1 MMTLV
6 EKIQM
11 LCRNK
16 GITLMGLERELGLST
31 STVRRWDTMRPSADK
46 VLKVAQYFHVST
58 DYLLGNDNIDDL
70 IGLAPEDM
78 MLLKRIKTELSPGEQ
93 SIIRSVALTVLDTA
107 TKEKCIQ
114 NVTGDKKDKTIK

>member
-58 DYLLGNDNIDDL
+58 DYLLGNDKIDDL
-70 IGLAPEDM
+70 IGWAAEDM
-78 MLLKRIKTELSPGEQ
+78 LLLKRIKTELSPGEQ

-107 TKEKCIQ
+107 TKEKYIQ

>member
-70 IGLAPEDM
+70 IGWAPEDM

-107 TKEKCIQ
+107 TKEKYIQ

>member
-70 IGLAPEDM
+70 IGWPPEDM

-107 TKEKCIQ
+107 TKEKYIQ

>member
-31 STVRRWDTMRPSADK
+31 STVRRWDTMRPSVDK
-46 VLKVAQYFHVST
+46 VLKVAQYFHIST
-58 DYLLGNDNIDDL
+58 DYLLSNDNIDDL
-70 IGLAPEDM
+70 MGLEPDDII
-78 MLLKRIKTELSPGEQ
+78 LLRRLKTELSPGEL
-93 SIIRSVALTVLDTA
+93 SIVRNVALTVLDTA
-107 TKEKCIQ
+107 AKEKYIQ
-114 NVTGDKKDKTIK
+114 NVTGDRKDKTTK

>member
-70 IGLAPEDM
+70 IGWAPEDM

-107 TKEKCIQ
+107 TKEKYIQ
-114 NVTGDKKDKTIK
+114 NVTGDRKNKTTK

>member
-70 IGLAPEDM
+70 IGWAPEDM
-78 MLLKRIKTELSPGEQ
+78 LLLKRIKTELSPGEQ

-107 TKEKCIQ
+107 TKEKYIQ

>member
-1 MMTLV
+1 
-6 EKIQM
+6 M

-58 DYLLGNDNIDDL
+58 DYLLGNDKIDDL
-70 IGLAPEDM
+70 IGWAAEDM
-78 MLLKRIKTELSPGEQ
+78 LLLKRIKTELSPGEQ

-107 TKEKCIQ
+107 TKEKYIQ